1 MISVNNNVIEFF
13 KFPDGTPRF
22 KFGAISDKYN
32 IVWKYE
38 SMDELTLLQF
48 IVKHIREKH
57 LHAKIILYMPY
68 IPNARF
74 DRVENLD
81 EVFTLK
87 HFCSIIN
94 EMMFESVCVVDA
106 HSNVSLALIDRVVS
120 IGINPDKIL
129 ENICVFDN
137 NRVDCVYFPDKGSME
152 RYKKYFKTFDTIAF
166 GNKTRNWSTG
176 EISGVSI
183 VANQSIIG
191 MDVLIVDDICSA
203 GGTFYHSAI
212 ELKKLGAKNIYLYV
226 THCENTVL
234 DGAMIK
240 SGLIDKIYTTD
251 TIFTGE
257 HELIKVIK

>member
-1 MISVNNNVIEFF
+1 MISVNDSVVEFF

-22 KFGAISDKYN
+22 KFGVVSNKYN

-38 SMDELTLLQF
+38 SMDELMLLQF
-48 IVKHIREKH
+48 VVKHIKEIS
-57 LHAKIILYMPY
+57 LHSEMSLYMPY

-74 DRVENLD
+74 DRVESVD

-94 EMMFESVCVVDA
+94 GMMFENVYVVDA
-106 HSNVSLALIDRVVS
+106 HSNISLALIDRVIS

-137 NRVDCVYFPDKGSME
+137 NKVDCIYFPDKGAMD
-152 RYKKYFKTFDTIAF
+152 RYKKYFKSFDVVAF
-166 GNKTRNWSTG
+166 GNKTRDWSTG
-176 EISGVSI
+176 EITGMSV
-183 VANQSIIG
+183 VANKDISG
-191 MDVLIVDDICSA
+191 MDILIVDDICSA
-203 GGTFYHSAI
+203 GGTFYYSAI

-240 SGLIDKIYTTD
+240 SGLINKIYTTD
-251 TIFTGE
+251 SIFTGE
-257 HELIKVIK
+257 HELIKVVK

>member
-1 MISVNNNVIEFF
+1 MISVNGNVIEFL

-22 KFGAISDKYN
+22 KFEVLSNKHRI
-32 IVWKYE
+32 IWKYE

-48 IVKHIREKH
+48 IVRHIREAY
-57 LHAKIILYMPY
+57 LHAEISLYMPY

-106 HSNVSLALIDRVVS
+106 HSNISLALIDRVISV
-120 IGINPDKIL
+120 GIDPDKIL
-129 ENICVFDN
+129 ENMCVFDN
-137 NRVDCVYFPDKGSME
+137 NRVECIYFPDKGSMD
-152 RYKKYFKTFDTIAF
+152 RYKKYFKDFDTIAF
-166 GNKTRNWSTG
+166 GSKTRDWSTG
-176 EISGVSI
+176 EITGMSV
-183 VANQSIIG
+183 VANKDITG

-203 GGTFYHSAI
+203 GGTFYYSAI

-234 DGAMIK
+234 DGVMIK

-251 TIFTGE
+251 SIFTGE